1 MRNTIVSA
9 IGLAAGVFLAASPA
23 HAALL
28 FAADVGGTSFTCA
41 DNASCDQ
48 NSTTGILELA
58 DQSIGG
64 VQVNG
69 SISTSVQGTI
79 NSIDTSS
86 LSIINNNTTPTA
98 ITVTVG
104 DTNFTGPVDTFV
116 VSGSGTFTGAQ
127 TGSTVTLTW
136 YNDPANAQGAEAA
149 GDTPGNL
156 LDSFTATQTLARS
169 QSFSFNDSGATS
181 DGALF
186 SMTIQAAGTL
196 QPGASLLSRGQ
207 SEVKPQAVPEPG
219 SLGMLGCGLA
229 MLGLLWRRQR
239 A

>member
-9 IGLAAGVFLAASPA
+9 IGLAAGACLAASPA

-41 DNASCDQ
+41 DNAACDQ
-48 NSTTGILELA
+48 NNTIGILQLA

-69 SISTSVQGTI
+69 SISTSVQGAV
-79 NSIDTSS
+79 NSLDTTS
-86 LSIINNNTTPTA
+86 LSIINNNATA
-98 ITVTVG
+98 TGITVTIG
-104 DTNFTGPVDTFV
+104 DTNYTGPINEFV
-116 VSGSGTFTGAQ
+116 VSGSGTFTGAT

-136 YNDPANAQGAEAA
+136 YNDPANAQGAQSP

-169 QSFSFNDSGATS
+169 QSFSFNDSGATT

-186 SMTIQAAGTL
+186 SMTINASGTL

-207 SEVKPQAVPEPG
+207 SEVKIEQVPEPS
-219 SLGMLGCGLA
+219 SLALLGAGLLA
-229 MLGLLWRRQR
+229 LWRRQR

>member
-1 MRNTIVSA
+1 MRNTIVLGAAAFVTALSAA
-9 IGLAAGVFLAASPA
+9 IGPA
-23 HAALL
+23 DAALL
-28 FAADVGGTSFTCA
+28 FAADVGGTPFTCA
-41 DNASCDQ
+41 DNAACDQ

-58 DQSIGG
+58 DQNIGG

-69 SISTSVQGTI
+69 SISTSVQGTV

-104 DTNFTGPVDTFV
+104 DASFTGPINEFV
-116 VSGSGTFTGAQ
+116 VSGSGTFTGAI

-149 GDTPGNL
+149 GDTPGTL

-169 QSFSFNDSGATS
+169 QSFSFNDSGSTS

-207 SEVKPQAVPEPG
+207 SLVKPQLVPEPS
-219 SLGMLGCGLA
+219 SLALLGAGLLA
-229 MLGLLWRRQR
+229 LWRRQR

>member
-9 IGLAAGVFLAASPA
+9 IGLAAAACLAASPT

-41 DNASCDQ
+41 DNDLACDQ
-48 NSTTGILELA
+48 NATIGILQLA

-69 SISTSVQGTI
+69 SISTSVQGAV
-79 NSIDTSS
+79 NSLDTTS
-86 LSIINNNTTPTA
+86 LSIINNNATA
-98 ITVTVG
+98 TGITVTIG
-104 DTNFTGPVDTFV
+104 DTDYTGPINEFV
-116 VSGSGTFTGAQ
+116 VSGSGTFTGAT

-136 YNDPANAQGAEAA
+136 YNDPQNFQGAESP

-169 QSFSFNDSGATS
+169 QSFSFNDSGSTS
-181 DGALF
+181 DGASF

-207 SEVKPQAVPEPG
+207 SLVKPLAAVPEPS
-219 SLGMLGCGLA
+219 SLALLGAGLLA
-229 MLGLLWRRQR
+229 LWRRQR